1 MARKKSVDAD
11 NVTVTFRCPVDL
23 SDALKDLAHLSR
35 RDVSSILIE
44 LCSEF
49 VKANRQRITNFR
61 RQAAQPLKLPTFN
74 TPIKKSAAQD
84 VTADD
89 RSESG
94 YEKET

>member
-1 MARKKSVDAD
+1 MARKKSVDEMTAIS
-11 NVTVTFRCPVDL
+11 FRLPAEVKASL
-23 SDALKDLAHLSR
+23 EDLAHLSR

-74 TPIKKSAAQD
+74 TPTKKSAAQD
-84 VTADD
+84 VTADVGGD
-89 RSESG
+89 SG
-94 YEKET
+94 YEKT